1 MTSEF
6 PMKKLFYPAVFIPDI
21 ELGGYT
27 VSFPDLPGYIT
38 EGDTLEE
45 AISMAQEAAEGWL
58 SLDIK
63 EGKNIPEPRPLKDV
77 VLSNLSDLVV
87 LIPIENIEKK
97 Q

>member
-6 PMKKLFYPAVFIPDI
+6 PMKKLFYPAAFTPDI

-27 VSFPDLPGYIT
+27 VSFPDLPGCIT

-58 SLDIK
+58 ALDIK
-63 EGKNIPEPRPLKDV
+63 EGKKIPEPRRLKDV
-77 VLSNLSDLVV
+77 VLSNPSDFVV